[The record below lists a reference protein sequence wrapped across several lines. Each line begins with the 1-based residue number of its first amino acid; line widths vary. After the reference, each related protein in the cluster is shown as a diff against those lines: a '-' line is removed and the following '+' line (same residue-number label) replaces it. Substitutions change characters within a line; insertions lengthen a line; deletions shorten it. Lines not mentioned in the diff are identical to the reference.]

1 MRNERKKK
9 PSVVE
14 GKSMLAPLAERQAIA
29 EQLRSHKHILVLLQD
44 ALEKQSWPDTDKTDD
59 QLPKEGYKS
68 GADPKTPPKASQVVA
83 PASAIPP
90 RRTSSLKRASGE
102 MEQPAVQAPPKRS
115 KPNLRRSARL
125 ATRKST

>member
-1 MRNERKKK
+1 MRKESQKKASAVK
-9 PSVVE
+9 
-14 GKSMLAPLAERQAIA
+14 GKSTLAPLAERQAIA
-29 EQLRSHKHILVLLQD
+29 EQLRSHEHILLLLEE
-44 ALEKQSWPDTDKTDD
+44 ALEEESWPDTDKTDD

-115 KPNLRRSARL
+115 KSSLRRSTRL
-125 ATRKST
+125 ATRRST